1 MMDKLETLI
10 DLLTRGE
17 LERDE
22 LAYRVARVRD
32 AGSDAELAWL
42 RDEGQPRLM
51 QASLLLRLQDVLL
64 ASDQLDTLHERISDS
79 LGEPLPPFP
88 SDRRDFWS
96 DDYFEWLDE
105 IVAARGL
112 EIMMLPDS
120 FEDKLAALVVRRE
133 DTSRIL
139 VLADALKLIVEKS
152 TQRRYA

>member
-1 MMDKLETLI
+1 MMDKIETLI

-17 LERDE
+17 LERSE
-22 LAYRVARVRD
+22 LTRRAERMRD
-32 AGSDAELAWL
+32 AAKDPELAWL

-51 QASLLLRLQDVLL
+51 QASLLFRLRDVLQT
-64 ASDQLDTLHERISDS
+64 SDQLHVLHELISDS
-79 LGEPLPPFP
+79 QDEPLPPFP

-112 EIMMLPDS
+112 EVMMLPDS
-120 FEDKLAALVVRRE
+120 VDDKLVALVVRRE
-133 DTSRIL
+133 DTQRIL

>member
-1 MMDKLETLI
+1 MMDKLESLI

-17 LERDE
+17 LERSE
-22 LAYRVARVRD
+22 LMRRAARVREAGAD
-32 AGSDAELAWL
+32 ADLAWL
-42 RDEGQPRLM
+42 RGEGQPRLM
-51 QASLLLRLQDVLL
+51 QASLLLRLKDFLL

-105 IVAARGL
+105 IAAVRGL
-112 EIMMLPDS
+112 EVMMLPDS
-120 FEDKLAALVVRRE
+120 FEDKLTALVVRRE
-133 DTSRIL
+133 DVPRIL
-139 VLADALKLIVEKS
+139 VLADALQLIVEKS

>member
-1 MMDKLETLI
+1 MDKLETLI
-10 DLLTRGE
+10 DLLTRGG
-17 LERDE
+17 LEHAE
-22 LAYRVARVRD
+22 LARRVSSVREAD
-32 AGSDAELAWL
+32 KDAELAWL

-51 QASLLLRLQDVLL
+51 QAALLLCLKDVLRT
-64 ASDQLDTLHERISDS
+64 SVQLDVLHERISDG
-79 LGEPLPPFP
+79 LDEPLPPFP

-112 EIMMLPDS
+112 EVMMLPDS
-120 FEDKLAALVVRRE
+120 FEDRLVAVVVRRA
-133 DTSRIL
+133 DTQRIL

>member
-1 MMDKLETLI
+1 MDKLETLI
-10 DLLTRGE
+10 DLLTRGA
-17 LERDE
+17 LDRAE
-22 LAYRVARVRD
+22 LARRAAGVREADQDAR
-32 AGSDAELAWL
+32 LAWL

-51 QASLLLRLQDVLL
+51 QAALLLRLKDVLRI
-64 ASDQLDTLHERISDS
+64 SDQLDVLHERISDS
-79 LGEPLPPFP
+79 LDEPLPPFP

-112 EIMMLPDS
+112 EVMMLPDS
-120 FEDKLAALVVRRE
+120 FEDKLAAVVVRRE

-139 VLADALKLIVEKS
+139 ALADALKLIVEKS

>member
-1 MMDKLETLI
+1 MMDKLESLI

-17 LERDE
+17 LERSE
-22 LAYRVARVRD
+22 LMRRAARVREADTD
-32 AGSDAELAWL
+32 ADLAWL
-42 RDEGQPRLM
+42 RGEGQPRLM
-51 QASLLLRLQDVLL
+51 QASLLLRLKDFLL

-105 IVAARGL
+105 IAAVRGL
-112 EIMMLPDS
+112 EVMMLPDS
-120 FEDKLAALVVRRE
+120 FEDKLTALVVRRE
-133 DTSRIL
+133 DVPRIL
-139 VLADALKLIVEKS
+139 VLADALQLIVEKS